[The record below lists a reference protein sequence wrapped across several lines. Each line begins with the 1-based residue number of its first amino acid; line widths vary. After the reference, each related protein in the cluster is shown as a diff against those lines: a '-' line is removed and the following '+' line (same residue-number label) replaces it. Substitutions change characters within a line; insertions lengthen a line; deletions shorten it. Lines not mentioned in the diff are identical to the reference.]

1 MKKLMNVLIS
11 GSLGAVVFVATV
23 LGMVRLFVAAYGPAE
38 FENNGGANFAVIV
51 ISISVAWVSFFATG
65 VPAFRRL
72 QYGYWFRS
80 KKAKLRHYR

>member
-38 FENNGGANFAVIV
+38 FEN
-51 ISISVAWVSFFATG
+51 
-65 VPAFRRL
+65 
-72 QYGYWFRS
+72 
-80 KKAKLRHYR
+80 KAEPTLP